1 MRLAKVSARSEE
13 MSLCLGEGQTLFLV
27 EDLAAGDQTCSL
39 FRSGTHLG
47 PPTGPFYLYLNHVKP
62 CNTGFHCSRRAA
74 RCPPRIRQNRRAA
87 GGYFT
92 RNGVRRTG
100 EAGGCGFL
108 GRRRAANRFVLDD
121 FDKRHG
127 KPLHPTPH
135 TLPKGTLGDP
145 AVFISAAGKFT
156 LKGHVLSL
164 AARPRPGIC
173 L

>member
-39 FRSGTHLG
+39 SSEGTHLG
-47 PPTGPFYLYLNHVKP
+47 PPTGPFYLYRNHVKP

-100 EAGGCGFL
+100 EAGGGGFF
-108 GRRRAANRFVLDD
+108 GWMSGPTAFVPECL
-121 FDKRHG
+121 DKRHG
-127 KPLHPTPH
+127 
-135 TLPKGTLGDP
+135 
-145 AVFISAAGKFT
+145 
-156 LKGHVLSL
+156 
-164 AARPRPGIC
+164 
-173 L
+173 